1 MCTYCGQ
8 HCVEDEPY
16 RLSPEEIKTGKKVPE
31 NTCPGKQDR
40 EDTLYG
46 FGATGRDR
54 EDIMDSLEEE
64 AYE

>member
-8 HCVEDEPY
+8 HCVEDELY
-16 RLSPEEIKTGKKVPE
+16 RLSSEEIRTGERIPE
-31 NTCPGKQDR
+31 NTCPDKQDW
-40 EDTLYG
+40 
-46 FGATGRDR
+46 